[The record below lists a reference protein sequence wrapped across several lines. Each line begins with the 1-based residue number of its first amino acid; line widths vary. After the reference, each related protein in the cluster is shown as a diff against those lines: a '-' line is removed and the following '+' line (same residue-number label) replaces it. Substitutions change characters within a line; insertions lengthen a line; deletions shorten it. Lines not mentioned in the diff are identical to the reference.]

1 MLPAVLAR
9 ILSLSLLFA
18 FATGC
23 DKAPAEAVQTHS
35 AAAPAA
41 EPKAS
46 PASQTVARVASRPN
60 ERPIPNFEGRTLDG
74 KRLAIS
80 SLIGKR
86 FLIFFFNPEVPT
98 AVEVGKAI
106 RTLAALRRDH
116 NFEVIGVAIGTST
129 SLASGFAKEL
139 ALDFP
144 ILDDSTGEIARRLN
158 LRAPITLIGA
168 DAEGYL
174 NFAMAS
180 FDPATAR
187 AMVFLPEAEKPLS
200 RKNMDSPARPWVR

>member
-86 FLIFFFNPEVPT
+86 FLMFFFNPEVPT

-106 RTLAALRRDH
+106 RTLAALRPGGGAPGEYGEPMGRVVDH
-116 NFEVIGVAIGTST
+116 
-129 SLASGFAKEL
+129 AS
-139 ALDFP
+139 
-144 ILDDSTGEIARRLN
+144 IR
-158 LRAPITLIGA
+158 
-168 DAEGYL
+168 
-174 NFAMAS
+174 
-180 FDPATAR
+180 
-187 AMVFLPEAEKPLS
+187 
-200 RKNMDSPARPWVR
+200 SPSGLVH